1 MVDPGWPDE
10 WLLDISTAPKRRAIT
25 RIMDRWIRGCARD
38 GYDAVEFDN
47 LDSWTRSRGLL
58 KPRHAVAQARGAQA
72 LAGEQAVGNQGAREA
87 MQTLKQQSSFF
98 KRAFFA
104 GGVHPNEDLGG
115 RQDGG

>member
-1 MVDPGWPDE
+1 MLLGGRFGHQQEDE
-10 WLLDISTAPKRRAIT
+10 QADRLFIRRIKAYGASELKH
-25 RIMDRWIRGCARD
+25 RRHGGFQAF
-38 GYDAVEFDN
+38 DAAMGN
-47 LDSWTRSRGLL
+47 G
-58 KPRHAVAQARGAQA
+58 HAVAQARGAQA